1 MDMTGIPSLIHLKTS
16 GWPLLAFIIK
26 FGPFVI
32 MSTLLGWLNG
42 QIRRDGSES
51 TEEETFGFTRRRSRE
66 RDLERE
72 IQRMSIAFQM
82 ATALNATL
90 NYERVLRMALDLGTT
105 ALAESDT
112 DEGQIKSAIMLFEDD
127 RLHVAAARGFS
138 QADLRTTLPV
148 ANGITSAAIMNGE
161 TSFSYDPPR
170 DPELR
175 FLAAFHTTQS
185 AISIPL
191 RIGLQAY
198 GLLLFGHPRAEY
210 FKQERVALLETVAQ
224 QVMIALQNARLYSE
238 LEQEKQ
244 RMMEIHEKTRK
255 KLARDLHDG
264 PTQSIAAIAM
274 RVNFARRLM
283 ERDPRATANELF
295 KIEELARRTTKEIR
309 QMLFTLRPL
318 ILESSGLVSAIEQ
331 LAVKMKEAH
340 NQDVVFEA
348 DEGVVEGL
356 SLKKQ
361 GLIFSIIEEAV
372 NNARKHAQSEQ
383 IQVKMCRQEEILTVA
398 IEDNGTGFDLEKV
411 VSKYEQGES
420 LGLINLQERAEL
432 VNGLLR
438 IDTAP
443 GEGTRITLTVPLT
456 EKAAEPLHRPGFA
469 SQDLPIEEAPL
480 TR

>member
-1 MDMTGIPSLIHLKTS
+1 MLIPGISNLIQLKAW
-16 GWPLLAFIIK
+16 GWPLIVFSLQC
-26 FGPFVI
+26 GPFVI
-32 MSTLLGWLNG
+32 GATLLGWLND

-51 TEEETFGFTRRRSRE
+51 KEEEGFGFSRRHSRE

-105 ALAESDT
+105 ALTESDK
-112 DEGQIKSAIMLFEDD
+112 DEGQIKSAIMLFENE
-127 RLHVAAARGFS
+127 LVHVAAARGLS
-138 QADLRTTLPV
+138 QADVRTPLRLSD
-148 ANGITSAAIMNGE
+148 GILSSALANGE

-170 DPELR
+170 DPALR
-175 FLAAFHTTQS
+175 YLTAFHMTRS
-185 AISIPL
+185 AICIPL

-198 GLLLFGHPRAEY
+198 GLLLFGHPRPEY

-244 RMMEIHEKTRK
+244 RMMEIHDETRK

-274 RVNFARRLM
+274 RVNFARRLI

-331 LAVKMKEAH
+331 LAIKMKEAH
-340 NQDVVFEA
+340 DQDVLLEA
-348 DEGVVEGL
+348 SEDSVKGL

-372 NNARKHAQSEQ
+372 NNARKHARSKQ
-383 IQVKMCRQEEILTVA
+383 IKVQMRRQEDILTVF
-398 IEDNGTGFDLEKV
+398 IEDDGIGFDLDKV
-411 VSKYEQGES
+411 VSQYEQGES

-432 VNGLLR
+432 VNGILH
-438 IDTAP
+438 IETAP
-443 GEGTRITLTVPLT
+443 GKGTRITLTVPLT
-456 EKAAEPLHRPGFA
+456 EEAAEPLHRPGFT

-480 TR
+480 PR

>member
-1 MDMTGIPSLIHLKTS
+1 MMIPGITNLIQIKAW
-16 GWPLLAFIIK
+16 GWPLVAFSLQL
-26 FGPFVI
+26 GPFLI
-32 MSTLLGWLNG
+32 GATLLGWLND
-42 QIRRDGSES
+42 QIRRDGSELK
-51 TEEETFGFTRRRSRE
+51 EDETFSLGHRRSRE

-72 IQRMSIAFQM
+72 IHRMSIAFQM

-105 ALAESDT
+105 ALAETDT
-112 DEGQIKSAIMLFEDD
+112 DESQIKSAIMLFENS
-127 RLHVAAARGFS
+127 RLHVAAARGLS
-138 QADLRTTLPV
+138 QTDLRTSLPV
-148 ANGITSAAIMNGE
+148 ADGVTATAIANGE
-161 TSFSYDPPR
+161 TSYSYDPPR

-175 FLAAFHTTQS
+175 FLTAFHTTRS
-185 AISIPL
+185 AVCIPL

-198 GLLLFGHPRAEY
+198 GLLLFGHPREAY
-210 FKQERVALLETVAQ
+210 FKQERVTLLETVAQ
-224 QVMIALQNARLYSE
+224 QVIIALQNARLYSE

-244 RMMEIHEKTRK
+244 RMIDIHEETRN

-274 RVNFARRLM
+274 RVNFARRLL

-318 ILESSGLVSAIEQ
+318 ILESRGLVPAIEQ
-331 LAVKMKEAH
+331 LATKMKEAH
-340 NQDVVFEA
+340 NQEVIFEA
-348 DEGVVEGL
+348 DEDSTEDL

-372 NNARKHAQSEQ
+372 NNARKHAQSKQ
-383 IQVKMCRQEEILTVA
+383 IRTRMWRQDEILTVV
-398 IEDNGTGFDLEKV
+398 IEDDGVGFNLEQV
-411 VSKYEQGES
+411 DSQYEHGES
-420 LGLINLQERAEL
+420 LGLINLRERAEL
-432 VNGLLR
+432 VNGILG

-443 GEGTRITLTVPLT
+443 GHGTRITLTVPLT
-456 EKAAEPLHRPGFA
+456 EEAAEPLHRPGFA
-469 SQDLPIEEAPL
+469 TQDLPIEETPL

>member
-1 MDMTGIPSLIHLKTS
+1 MMIPGISNLLQFQIS
-16 GWPLLAFIIK
+16 GWPLVVFSLHC
-26 FGPFVI
+26 GPFLI
-32 MSTLLGWLNG
+32 GATLLGWLND
-42 QIRRDGSES
+42 QIRRDGSENQ
-51 TEEETFGFTRRRSRE
+51 EEELFNFSRRHSRK
-66 RDLERE
+66 RDLESE

-90 NYERVLRMALDLGTT
+90 NYERVLRMALDLGTA
-105 ALAESDT
+105 ALAESDS
-112 DEGQIKSAIMLFEDD
+112 DESQIKSAIMLFENE
-127 RLHVAAARGFS
+127 RLQVAAARGLS
-138 QADLRTTLPV
+138 QADHRTKLPMGGGV
-148 ANGITSAAIMNGE
+148 TTAAIVNGE

-175 FLAAFHTTQS
+175 LLTAFHTTRS
-185 AISIPL
+185 AVCIPL

-210 FKQERVALLETVAQ
+210 FKLERVSLLETIAQ

-244 RMMEIHEKTRK
+244 RMMDIHEETRK

-274 RVNFARRLM
+274 RVNFARRLI

-318 ILESSGLVSAIEQ
+318 ILESSGLVPAIEQ

-340 NQDVVFEA
+340 EQEVIFEA
-348 DEGVVEGL
+348 DDNAAEGL
-356 SLKKQ
+356 NLKKQ

-372 NNARKHAQSEQ
+372 NNARKHAQSKQ
-383 IQVKMCRQEEILTVA
+383 IGVQMWHQDDILTIL
-398 IEDNGTGFDLEKV
+398 IEDEGIGFNLEQV
-411 VSKYEQGES
+411 VSQYEQGES
-420 LGLINLQERAEL
+420 FGLINLQERAEL

-443 GEGTRITLTVPLT
+443 GQGTRITLSVPLT
-456 EKAAEPLHRPGFA
+456 EQAAEPLHRPGFA
-469 SQDLPIEEAPL
+469 THDLPIEQAPL